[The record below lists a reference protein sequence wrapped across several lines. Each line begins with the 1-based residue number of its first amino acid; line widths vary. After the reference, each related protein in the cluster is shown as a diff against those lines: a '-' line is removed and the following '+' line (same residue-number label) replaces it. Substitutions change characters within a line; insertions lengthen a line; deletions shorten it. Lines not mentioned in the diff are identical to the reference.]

1 MRLAIMQSVKFMLIQ
16 FIFMLDKL
24 REYTAS
30 NQDDIIT
37 DLRKLVKHPSIS
49 AQSVGI
55 EECAAAVNEIMRDSG
70 VTSHII
76 KLKNGNPIVYG
87 EVKSSGKKTLL
98 LYSHYDVQPVEPM
111 DEWRYNPFSGVVTDN
126 KVHGRGAADSKGNVI
141 ALIKAAKAFLDNYG
155 EPPVNLKF
163 LIEGEEEIS
172 SINLPEFVK
181 TNKQMLKA
189 DASLCFDSS
198 LNPTGSASIYAG
210 LKGLLYLEMRCKTAS
225 TDMHSA
231 LAPIVQNP
239 AWRLLRALST
249 IKDNG
254 KITVDGWYDDVKV
267 PSKEDLSLLQKL
279 EYDEKMLMKEYG
291 FKEILGGVKG
301 KEALKK
307 LIFEPTCNI
316 AGIQSGYT
324 SGGSKTVLPNDAFV
338 KLDCRLVYDQK
349 TEDLIKKLKKH
360 MVKNGFDDIQMF
372 KLGTVE
378 PSKTDASAKIVKAA
392 SKAANEVYDKKPAL
406 FPSMWGSG
414 PDYVF
419 TKLLKLESVWTGC
432 SPPYANIHAPN
443 EFTAIKNVL
452 EGVCYA
458 SMIMQEFAKI

>member
-1 MRLAIMQSVKFMLIQ
+1 MLEKI
-16 FIFMLDKL
+16 
-24 REYTAS
+24 REYTTS
-30 NQDDIIT
+30 NQDDIVT

-55 EECAAAVNEIMRDSG
+55 EECASALNEIMRDSG
-70 VTSHII
+70 IASNII
-76 KLKNGNPIVYG
+76 KLKDGNPIVYG
-87 EVKSSGKKTLL
+87 EVKSSSKKALL
-98 LYSHYDVQPVEPM
+98 LYGHYDVQPVEPL

-141 ALIKAAKAFLDNYG
+141 ALVKAAKAFLDNYG

-181 TNKQMLKA
+181 ANKQMLRA

-198 LNPTGSASIYAG
+198 LNPYGSASIYAG
-210 LKGLLYLEMRCKTAS
+210 LKGLLYLEFRCKTAS

-231 LAPIVQNP
+231 LAPIAPNP
-239 AWRLLRALST
+239 AWRLLWALNT
-249 IKDNG
+249 IKNNG
-254 KITVDGWYDDVKV
+254 KIMVDGWYDDVKV

-279 EYDEKMLMKEYG
+279 EYDEKMIMKEYG
-291 FKEILGGVKG
+291 FKELLGGVKG

-324 SGGSKTVLPNDAFV
+324 SGGSKTVLPNEAFV
-338 KLDCRLVYDQK
+338 KLDFRLVYDQK
-349 TEDLIKKLKKH
+349 SDDLIKKLKRYF
-360 MVKNGFDDIQMF
+360 VKNGFDDIQMF
-372 KLGTVE
+372 KLGAVE
-378 PSKTDASAKIVKAA
+378 PSKTDANAKIVRATANAA
-392 SKAANEVYDKKPAL
+392 EQIYKKKPAI
-406 FPSMWGSG
+406 FPNMWGSG
-414 PDYVF
+414 PDFVF
-419 TKLLKLESVWTGC
+419 TKLLKLQSVWTGC
-432 SPPYANIHAPN
+432 SPAYANIHAPN

-452 EGVCYA
+452 DGVCYA

>member
-1 MRLAIMQSVKFMLIQ
+1 MLEKI
-16 FIFMLDKL
+16 
-24 REYTAS
+24 REYTTS
-30 NQDDIIT
+30 NQDDIVT

-49 AQSVGI
+49 AQNVGI
-55 EECAAAVNEIMRDSG
+55 EECASALNEIMRDSG
-70 VTSHII
+70 IASNII
-76 KLKNGNPIVYG
+76 KLKDGNPIVYG
-87 EVKSSGKKTLL
+87 EVKSSSKKTLL
-98 LYSHYDVQPVEPM
+98 LYGHYDVQPVEPL

-141 ALIKAAKAFLDNYG
+141 ALVKAAKAFLDNYG

-181 TNKQMLKA
+181 ANKQMLRA

-198 LNPTGSASIYAG
+198 LNPYGSASIYAG
-210 LKGLLYLEMRCKTAS
+210 LKGLLYLELRCKTAS

-231 LAPIVQNP
+231 LAPIAPNP
-239 AWRLLRALST
+239 AWRLLSALNT
-249 IKDNG
+249 IKNDG
-254 KITVDGWYDDVKV
+254 RIMVDGWYDDVNV

-279 EYDEKMLMKEYG
+279 EYDEKMIMKEYG
-291 FKEILGGVKG
+291 FKELLGGVKG

-324 SGGSKTVLPNDAFV
+324 SAGSKTVLPNEAFV
-338 KLDCRLVYDQK
+338 KLDFRLVYDQK
-349 TEDLIKKLKKH
+349 SDDLIKKLKRYLA
-360 MVKNGFDDIQMF
+360 KNGFDDIQMF
-372 KLGTVE
+372 KFGAVE
-378 PSKTDASAKIVKAA
+378 PSKTDANAKIVRA
-392 SKAANEVYDKKPAL
+392 AANAAEQVYKKKPAI
-406 FPSMWGSG
+406 FPNMWGSG
-414 PDYVF
+414 PDFVF
-419 TKLLKLESVWTGC
+419 TKLLKLQSVWTGC
-432 SPPYANIHAPN
+432 SPAYANIHAPN

-458 SMIMQEFAKI
+458 SMIMQEFANI

>member
-1 MRLAIMQSVKFMLIQ
+1 MLEKI
-16 FIFMLDKL
+16 
-24 REYTAS
+24 REYTTNS
-30 NQDDIIT
+30 QDDIVT

-55 EECAAAVNEIMRDSG
+55 EECASALNEIMRDSG
-70 VTSHII
+70 IASNII

-98 LYSHYDVQPVEPM
+98 LYGHYDVQPVEPL
-111 DEWRYNPFSGVVTDN
+111 DEWRYNPFSGVVADN

-141 ALIKAAKAFLDNYG
+141 ALVKAGKAFLDNFG

-181 TNKQMLKA
+181 GNKQMLKA

-198 LNPTGSASIYAG
+198 LNPYGSASIYAG
-210 LKGLLYLEMRCKTAS
+210 LKGLLYLELRCKTAS

-231 LAPIVQNP
+231 LAPIAPNP
-239 AWRLLRALST
+239 AWRLLGALST
-249 IKDNG
+249 IKNDG
-254 KITVDGWYDDVKV
+254 KIMVDGWYDDVKV

-279 EYDEKMLMKEYG
+279 EYDEKMIMKEYG
-291 FKEILGGVKG
+291 FKELLGGVKG

-324 SGGSKTVLPNDAFV
+324 SAGSKTVLPNEAFA
-338 KLDCRLVYDQK
+338 KLDFRLVYDQK
-349 TEDLIKKLKKH
+349 SDDLIRKLKNYL
-360 MVKNGFDDIQMF
+360 VKNGFDDIQMF
-372 KLGTVE
+372 KLGAVE
-378 PSKTDASAKIVKAA
+378 PSKTDANAKIVKAA
-392 SKAANEVYDKKPAL
+392 TNAAEHVYKKKPAI
-406 FPSMWGSG
+406 FPNMWGSG
-414 PDYVF
+414 PDFVF
-419 TKLLKLESVWTGC
+419 TKLLKLQSVWTGC
-432 SPPYANIHAPN
+432 SPAYANIHAPN

-452 EGVCYA
+452 DGVCYA
-458 SMIMQEFAKI
+458 SMIIQEFANI